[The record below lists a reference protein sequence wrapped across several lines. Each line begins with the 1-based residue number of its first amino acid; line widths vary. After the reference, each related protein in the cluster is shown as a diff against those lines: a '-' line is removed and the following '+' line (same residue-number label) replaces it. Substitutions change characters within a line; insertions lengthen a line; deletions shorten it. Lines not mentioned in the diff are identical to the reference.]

1 MDCIFCKIAKGEIG
15 SVKIW
20 EDDEFLAILDINPNT
35 KGMTLVLPKK
45 HFDSDAFLMP
55 DKDYQELML
64 ASKKVSN
71 ILRKGLGVNRVAMVA
86 EGMGVNHVHIKLY
99 PLYGVEKEFKEIW
112 RPKGYPDKV
121 FFDSYQGYISTQ
133 LGPQA
138 DLEELKKLA
147 EKIKQKAN

>member
-1 MDCIFCKIAKGEIG
+1 MDCIFCKIANGEIN

-20 EDDEFLAILDINPNT
+20 EDENFLAILDLNPNT
-35 KGMTLVLPKK
+35 RGMTLVMPKK

-55 DKDYQELML
+55 DKDYEDLML
-64 ASKKVSN
+64 ATKKVSE
-71 ILRKGLGVNRVAMVA
+71 ILKKGLNVNRVAMVA

-112 RPKGYPDKV
+112 SKDKV
-121 FFDSYQGYISTQ
+121 FFENYQGYISTQ

-138 DLEELKKLA
+138 DIEDLQKIAEE
-147 EKIKQKAN
+147 IKSKS